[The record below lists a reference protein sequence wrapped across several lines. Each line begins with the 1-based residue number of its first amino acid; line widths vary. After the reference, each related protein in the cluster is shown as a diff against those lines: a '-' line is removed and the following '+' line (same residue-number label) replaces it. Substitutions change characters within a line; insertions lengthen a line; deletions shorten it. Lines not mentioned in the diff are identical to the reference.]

1 MRTVIIQQYGG
12 PEVLHIV
19 ELPTPVPGAGE
30 VRVAV
35 TAAGI
40 NPVDLA
46 LRAGAFRTVVGE
58 PFPLGFGWDVSGVVE
73 AVGAEV
79 GHLAPGD
86 AVVGLRDSFA
96 GPNGTYASHVVLP
109 ATAVAPAPSGVD
121 PVLAASFPLNTL
133 TADQALDLLGL
144 GAGSSV
150 VVTGAAGGLGD
161 YLVSLAARR
170 GLRVIA
176 VASAEDEADVRAA
189 GASDFIARGADL
201 AGAVRALIPE
211 GADGLVDAAQIS
223 DPALGGVRDGG
234 AFVSITDPSTPEP
247 TRGIRVSTVH
257 VRHDGTRLAELALGV
272 QEGWLRLRVAE
283 VFALD
288 DVAKAHE
295 LAATAGLRGRV
306 VLTA

>member
-1 MRTVIIQQYGG
+1 MRTVIITQYGG
-12 PEVLHIV
+12 PEVLEVVDV
-19 ELPTPVPGAGE
+19 ETPDPEAGE
-30 VRVAV
+30 VRIAV
-35 TAAGI
+35 TAAGV

-46 LRAGAFRTVVGE
+46 LRAGAFRPVVGE
-58 PFPLGFGWDVSGVVE
+58 PFPLGFGWDVAGIVD
-73 AVGAEV
+73 AVGADV
-79 GHLAPGD
+79 DQLAVGD
-86 AVVGLRDSFA
+86 AVVGLRDAFA
-96 GPNGTYASHVVLP
+96 GHTGTYASHVVLP

-144 GAGSSV
+144 EAGSSV

-161 YLVSLAARR
+161 YLVSIAAQR

-176 VASAEDEADVRAA
+176 VARAEDEADVRAA
-189 GASDFIARGADL
+189 GASDFISRGVDL
-201 AGAVRALIPE
+201 AGAVRSLVPG

-223 DPALGGVRDGG
+223 EPALDAVRDGG
-234 AFVSITDPSTPEP
+234 VFVAVTDPSAPEP

-257 VRHDGTRLAELALGV
+257 VHHDGSRLAELARGV
-272 QEGWLRLRVAE
+272 DEGWLRLRVAE
-283 VFALD
+283 TFALE

-295 LAATAGLRGRV
+295 LAATPGLRGRV